1 MLNLCLLIRQLFNHH
16 KIKCHKVNHQIQT
29 MELLKVLRHRRVV
42 LLVTMLL
49 YPKVSQ
55 KTVFSL
61 PILQE
66 RRIPHQTYQEI
77 EAMHLLTEEHLLLN
91 HRRIT
96 MQDSL
101 NQNPEEVQVHLAIQL
116 QLEKQKEHIIILLIQ
131 NIVDMFRI
139 TRASQD
145 MMTGLQLKTMI
156 N

>member
-66 RRIPHQTYQEI
+66 RRIPHQTHQEI

-116 QLEKQKEHIIILLIQ
+116 RLKKLVKENLMEMMEIILK
-131 NIVDMFRI
+131 I
-139 TRASQD
+139 TKASQA
-145 MMTGLQLKTMI
+145 MMTGLQLMTMI